1 MVKALLCD
9 LDGTLLDI
17 DFHGFMRDYVV
28 GVSRYFADC
37 IPPERFQRELVASI
51 EAMILNDVPNRTIL
65 QAFMDTFSQRVPLPP
80 DAIDRFYAYY
90 ETDFPRLAGYG
101 RPAPGARELLEAAL
115 DRGLDL
121 VIATAP
127 FYPERPIR
135 ERLRWAGLDDL
146 PFRLITSS
154 EVMHRSK
161 PFREYFLEIAE
172 RIGVAPEECLMVGDE
187 TVMDGSAAQAGM
199 QVALVGPDRESHTA
213 RYLQDPAVRRLLEP
227 GDVQLPRHADL
238 GALLTHLRS
247 TGIL

>member
-1 MVKALLCD
+1 MVKALLSD

-37 IPPERFQRELVASI
+37 IPPEQFQRELVASI
-51 EAMILNDVPNRTIL
+51 EAMILNNVPNRTVL
-65 QAFMDTFSQRVPLPP
+65 QAFMDTFSQRLPLPD
-80 DAIDRFYAYY
+80 DAMDRFYAYY
-90 ETDFPRLAGYG
+90 ETEFPRLAGYG
-101 RPAPGARELLEAAL
+101 RPVPGARELLEAAL
-115 DRGLDL
+115 RRGLTL
-121 VIATAP
+121 VVATAP

-146 PFRLITSS
+146 PIRLITSS

-161 PFREYFLEIAE
+161 PFREYYLEIAE

-199 QVALVGPDRESHTA
+199 HVALVGPEKESHTA
-213 RYLQDPAVRRLLEP
+213 RYLQDPNVRRLLEP
-227 GDVQLPRHADL
+227 GNVQLPRYPDLVALHAYL
-238 GALLTHLRS
+238 ER
-247 TGIL
+247 TGIF